1 MHCEVELVIL
11 LRNIIWRALH
21 SVLQEDL
28 GTTRFIYYFNNTAAR
43 LISSDS
49 QVHSYEKERN
59 SPRQTPK
66 NRCRGLN
73 SQTSLINISRFSI
86 QMSFPCAVC

>member
-49 QVHSYEKERN
+49 RMQSYKKERN
-59 SPRQTPK
+59 SPRQSLEIG
-66 NRCRGLN
+66 CRGFD